1 MNDIEKFDKRF
12 SKDILDMIILTQEAV
27 SGGIN
32 LGDYLRPS
40 LNFIASVNMEDGTL
54 SKEVGR
60 LEWLVEKGSEN
71 KWGYNFEQYG
81 IYRIKARKNI
91 PIELTEYMSV
101 VMNNC
106 YMVVDVIDMNASEPG
121 LEAIRQE
128 ISKPVVIENEIGK
141 FTLERSVSWFEGK
154 CDWCGS
160 QCNMCLVTDDEFG
173 STAENAEKFLLS
185 IYEDVAAAD
194 DKYREFAADEM
205 LECAND
211 WVDDEE
217 DEISKEEFKK
227 RLSIDAVIISPEGE
241 ITLYYNDGGM
251 FGQHQI
257 EITANINGDMI
268 SVDIAG

>member
-1 MNDIEKFDKRF
+1 MSEIKKFDKRF
-12 SKDILDMIILTQEAV
+12 SKDILDMMVLTQEAV
-27 SGGIN
+27 SGGIK

-54 SKEVGR
+54 SEEIGR

-71 KWGYNFEQYG
+71 KWGYDFERYG

-106 YMVVDVIDMNASEPG
+106 YMVVDVTDMNASEPR
-121 LEAIRQE
+121 LEAIKQE

-160 QCNMCLVTDDEFG
+160 ICNMCLVTDDEFG
-173 STAENAEKFLLS
+173 STAENAHRFLKS
-185 IYEDVAAAD
+185 IYENIAETD
-194 DKYREFAADEM
+194 DKYREFAAQEM
-205 LECAND
+205 LGCAND
-211 WVDDEE
+211 WAEE
-217 DEISKEEFKK
+217 DEQISKEEFKK
-227 RLSIDAVIISPEGE
+227 RMVIDAVIISPEGE
-241 ITLYYNDGGM
+241 ITAYYNDGGM
-251 FGQHQI
+251 FGEHQI
-257 EITANINGDMI
+257 EITANISGEMI